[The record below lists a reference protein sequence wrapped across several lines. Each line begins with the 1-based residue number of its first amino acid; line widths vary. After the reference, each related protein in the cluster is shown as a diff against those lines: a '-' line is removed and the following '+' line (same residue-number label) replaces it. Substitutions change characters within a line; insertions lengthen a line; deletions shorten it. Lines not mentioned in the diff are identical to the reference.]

1 MAMDTR
7 SPRSESRKITYTLLS
22 LSVKIFDRD
31 MERRLV
37 PAPLSENGLLHCLI
51 EYNYPL
57 IGAKLNTEIPERCL
71 GRTDLQLRWALCLSV
86 RIVYRYSSNSLVK
99 VFVFPVLGSGDC
111 SL

>member
-22 LSVKIFDRD
+22 LSVKIFGRD

-37 PAPLSENGLLHCLI
+37 PAPLSANGLLHCLI

-57 IGAKLNTEIPERCL
+57 KETRLNTEMPERCL
-71 GRTDLQLRWALCLSV
+71 GRIGLQLRWPLCLSV
-86 RIVYRYSSNSLVK
+86 RIVYR
-99 VFVFPVLGSGDC
+99 
-111 SL
+111 